1 MSVHKVYVNNN
12 KNPYLLD
19 DEGFLLFN
27 KYTWFATSG
36 NYPYLRTKLNRNG
49 REIVLKFHI
58 ELMKNDILNNIIN
71 SNTRIIVDHING
83 NVYDN
88 RKSNLRVRTQSE
100 NNMNKKIQ
108 RNNTSGVVG
117 VSWHAKQKMW
127 NAHITVNKKKIN
139 LGSFYYFRNAVKAR
153 IDAEDKYF
161 GEHAY
166 RLRDELY
173 NDYINTILNLPHK
186 EEPLIIPV
194 KRNRKYPKGISY
206 DKRLKKY
213 KARIE
218 KNKVVEYEWFNNLD
232 DAILW
237 RKHKENEYYG
247 ENVLYSID
255 KLEKQI

>member
-1 MSVHKVYVNNN
+1 LSVHKVYVNNS

-36 NYPYLRTKLNRNG
+36 NYPYLRTKLNKNG

-58 ELMKNDILNNIIN
+58 ELMKDNILNSVIN

-88 RKSNLRVRTQSE
+88 RKINLRVRTQSE

-108 RNNTSGVVG
+108 SNNTSGIVG

-127 NAHITVNKKKIN
+127 NAYITINKKRIN

-166 RLRDELY
+166 RLRDEAY
-173 NDYINTILNLPHK
+173 NDLINSILIMEDI
-186 EEPLIIPV
+186 EEPIFTV
-194 KRNRKYPKGISY
+194 RKGKYEVNGISKFRNKY
-206 DKRLKKY
+206 RARLFINGKEISSIHNDLKS
-213 KARIE
+213 AIE
-218 KNKVVEYEWFNNLD
+218 
-232 DAILW
+232 W
-237 RKHKENEYYG
+237 RKEKEIEYYG
-247 ENVLYSID
+247 KLLTFTDEKID
-255 KLEKQI
+255 RQI